1 MKDATHLLATDL
13 DGTLVGDREGLDS
26 LLEFYEIQEYAVSLI
41 YITGRHFQS
50 AMSLIEEEN
59 LPFPDVLVTDVGTEI
74 HTGPSL
80 ERDRDWENRMLQGWQ
95 PETIDQLAAS
105 IEGLEK
111 QDLPVTNRCSFYADS
126 SDTVHAFEQL
136 LVSAGIPHKMIFSGG
151 RDLDILPADSGKGAA
166 LQYIIDKFSA
176 HDAKMLVAGDSGNDK
191 EMLTMGL
198 PSVIVGNAQPEL
210 LGSPENPMIFRASK
224 ICAGGIQEAW
234 IHFHPE

>member
-1 MKDATHLLATDL
+1 MNDATHLLATDL
-13 DGTLVGDREGLDS
+13 DGTLVGDREGLNS
-26 LLEFYEIQEYAVSLI
+26 LLEFYEKQEYAVSLI

-50 AMSLIEEEN
+50 ALSLIKEED

-74 HTGPSL
+74 HFSPSF
-80 ERDRDWENRMLQGWQ
+80 EKDVDWESRMLQEWQ
-95 PETIDQLAAS
+95 PEKIDQLAAS

-111 QDLPVTNRCSFYADS
+111 QDLPVTNRCSFFADS
-126 SDTVHAFEQL
+126 SDTVDAFERL
-136 LVSAGIPHKMIFSGG
+136 LESEGIPHKMIFSGG

-166 LQYIIDKFSA
+166 LRYIIDKFSV
-176 HDAKMLVAGDSGNDK
+176 HDARILVAGDSGNDK

-210 LGSPENPMIFRASK
+210 LESPENPMIFRASK
-224 ICAGGIQEAW
+224 VCAGGIQEAW

>member
-1 MKDATHLLATDL
+1 MNEATHLLATDL

-26 LLEFYEIQEYAVSLI
+26 LLEFYEMQEYAVSLI

-74 HTGPSL
+74 HIGPAL
-80 ERDRDWENRMLQGWQ
+80 EKDRNWENKMLQAWQ
-95 PETIDQLAAS
+95 PETIDQFAAS
-105 IEGLEK
+105 IAGLEK
-111 QDLPVTNRCSFYADS
+111 QDLPVTNRCSYYADS
-126 SDTVHAFEQL
+126 SETVDAFEQR

-166 LQYIIDKFSA
+166 LQYIIDKFNV

-210 LGSPENPMIFRASK
+210 LESPENPMIFRASK
-224 ICAGGIQEAW
+224 VCAGGIQEAW